1 MKTGITT
8 SPSIAS
14 EELVKSTMGMSA
26 KGMDIASYFLRDK
39 IYSDKALAC
48 IREYICNAVDE
59 HTKHNIQRPVDVL
72 IKPDDDNNPMWSV
85 RDYAKGLSED
95 GVRNIFGMYFESTKS
110 GTNTMIGGFGI
121 GSKAGHCYTDT
132 FYVRSWFE
140 GVCTLYAC
148 VLGGGSKGVP
158 VGEIYK
164 IDEQPTSESG
174 IEISFNIKDSDT
186 YSFSDKTAGFVAKF
200 GNRAAIKFED
210 TYRKFVMSP
219 SEPDLTHEDE
229 GFVFNLYKTS
239 SGAEIHSHVT
249 NSRFYI
255 RMGGVVYATVTCN
268 YLVNGLIVVDVPI
281 GKLTIPI
288 SREHLDTTPANNIVL
303 DKIKTKIADL
313 HKKESA
319 ETPKIS
325 MGAYLATCGPYENI
339 PREWFTFSAR
349 ETYPAESRIAYSF
362 KMYDMGYSARPKFNA
377 NGKIVVYT
385 VPDNKSKN
393 AWIRRLSAHLTT
405 VKGTDYAGFA
415 YMYEHDKIKIVDN
428 DKDNIDFSDF
438 TFISI
443 RKAGIP
449 PIPRT
454 KPDPNAVKR
463 FTMYEGIRRLGLY
476 TAEEFEEIT
485 AEKTDFEVYDKWWES
500 TKTFDELH
508 KRTVSYKAIPGSDT
522 YSTQSV
528 NMFNQL
534 IELGW
539 IDRRST
545 LYRDQVARIQGI
557 VNERRKAIEATYRV
571 SQLIKTNINP
581 KAIERLSKKPSLL
594 SRFDDLV
601 NKIKREDSTRGRII
615 TALHASY
622 TQIPRNDI
630 RKILKLTE

>member
-59 HTKHNIQRPVDVL
+59 HTKHDIQSPVDVL

-110 GTNTMIGGFGI
+110 GTNDMIGGFGI
-121 GSKAGHCYTDT
+121 GSKSAHCYTDT

-219 SEPDLTHEDE
+219 SESDISYEDE
-229 GFVFNLYKTS
+229 GFVFNLYKAS
-239 SGAEIHSHVT
+239 NGADIHNHVT
-249 NSRFYI
+249 NARLHI
-255 RMGGVVYATVTCN
+255 RMGGVVYATLPCS
-268 YLVNGLIVVDVPI
+268 YIVNGLIVVDVPI

-288 SREHLDTTPANNIVL
+288 SREHLDATPANNIVL

-325 MGAYLATCGPYENI
+325 MGVYLATCGPYENI

-349 ETYPAESRIAYSF
+349 DTYPAESKIAYSF
-362 KMYDMGYSARPKFNA
+362 KMYDMGYSARAKFDA

-393 AWIRRLSAHLTT
+393 AWIRRLAVHLTAT
-405 VKGTDYAGFA
+405 KGTAYAGFV
-415 YMYEHDKIKIVDN
+415 YMYDHEKIKIVDN
-428 DKDNIDFSDF
+428 DTGNIDFSDF

-454 KPDPNAVKR
+454 KADPNAVKR
-463 FTMYEGIRRLGLY
+463 FTMYEGVQRLGVY

-485 AEKTDFEVYDKWWES
+485 AEKTDFDVYDKWWES
-500 TKTFDELH
+500 TKTFDELD
-508 KRTVSYKAIPGSDT
+508 KRTVSYKPIVGSHGF
-522 YSTQSV
+522 STQSV

-557 VNERRKAIEATYRV
+557 VNERRKAVEATYKV

-594 SRFDDLV
+594 SRFDNLV
-601 NKIKREDSTRGRII
+601 NKIKKEDSTRGRILL
-615 TALHASY
+615 ALNSTY
-622 TQIPRNDI
+622 TQIPREDI